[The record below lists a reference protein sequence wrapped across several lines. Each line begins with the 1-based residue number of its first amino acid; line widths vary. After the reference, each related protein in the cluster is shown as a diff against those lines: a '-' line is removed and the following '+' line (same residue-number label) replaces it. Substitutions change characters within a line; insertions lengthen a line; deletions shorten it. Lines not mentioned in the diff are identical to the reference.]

1 MPDRRNGIMKHDK
14 IIFLDA
20 GTVDYGDV
28 SLKSLRK
35 IGTLTAYYHSTRT
48 QLLKRCHGAAHVI
61 ANKCVFDRDV
71 FSKLPQLRSL
81 HIAATGFNN
90 IDLEAAREHGVAV
103 TNVRGYSTES
113 VVQLTVGFILALAT
127 QLRELEGRIQQGAW
141 AASPF
146 FTLAPTRIHEV
157 HGQTLGLIGYG
168 SIGRRVAEVAKALGM
183 KVLTAKIPGRKY
195 GVKEKNERVPL
206 KTLLQKSDFVS
217 IHAPLTKLT
226 QGLIGKAELRLMR
239 KSAFL
244 INMARGGIVNEM
256 ALLEA
261 LKKKRIRGA
270 ALDVLA
276 KEPPLANN
284 PLLKIPNLLVTPHVA
299 WASVEA
305 RARLVQEVAE
315 NIEAFQKGRER
326 NRIA

>member
-1 MPDRRNGIMKHDK
+1 MPEDR

-28 SLKSLRK
+28 PLTPLRK
-35 IGTLTAYYHSTRT
+35 IGKLTDYFHSTRE
-48 QLLKRCHGAAHVI
+48 QLLKRCRDAEHVI

-71 FSKLPQLRSL
+71 FSQLPKLRSL

-127 QLRELEGRIQQGAW
+127 QLRELEGRVEEGAW

-157 HGQTLGLIGYG
+157 YGKTLGLIGYG
-168 SIGRRVAEVAKALGM
+168 SIGKRVAEVAKALGM
-183 KVLTAKIPGRKY
+183 KVLTAKIPGRSY
-195 GVKEKNERVPL
+195 GAKKKPGRVPL
-206 KTLLQKSDFVS
+206 NTLLQDSDFVS
-217 IHAPLTKLT
+217 IHAPLTALT
-226 QGLIGKAELRLMR
+226 KGLIGKAELTRMK

-244 INMARGGIVNEM
+244 INMARGGIVNEQ

-270 ALDVLA
+270 ALDVLE
-276 KEPPLANN
+276 KEPPQANQ
-284 PLLKIPNLLVTPHVA
+284 PLLKAPNLLVTPHVA

-305 RARLVQEVAE
+305 RTRLVAEVAQ
-315 NIEAFQKGRER
+315 NIQAFQKGRKR

>member
-1 MPDRRNGIMKHDK
+1 MAKDK

-28 SLKSLRK
+28 PLQPLHKL
-35 IGTLTAYYHSTRT
+35 GNLTAYFHSTRA
-48 QLLKRCHGAAHVI
+48 QLIKRCQGALHVI
-61 ANKCVFDRDV
+61 ANKCVFDREV
-71 FSKLPQLRSL
+71 FSQLPQLRSL

-90 IDLEAAREHGVAV
+90 IDLKAARECGIAV

-127 QLRELEGRIQQGAW
+127 ELLTLEGRVQQGAW

-168 SIGRRVAEVAKALGM
+168 AIGQRVAEVARALGM
-183 KVLTAKIPGRKY
+183 NVLTAKIPGRSY
-195 GVKEKNERVPL
+195 RSKEAAKRVSL
-206 KTLLQKSDFVS
+206 KTLLQKSDFIS
-217 IHAPLTKLT
+217 IHAPLTPLT
-226 QGLIGKAELRLMR
+226 QGLIGQAELALM
-239 KSAFL
+239 KPSAFL
-244 INMARGGIVNEM
+244 INMARGGIVQES
-256 ALLEA
+256 ALLDA
-261 LKKKRIRGA
+261 LKKKKIRGA

-276 KEPPLANN
+276 QEPPLANQ
-284 PLLKIPNLLVTPHVA
+284 PLLKAPNLLVTPHVA

-305 RARLVQEVAE
+305 RTRLVQEVAQ
-315 NIEAFQKGRER
+315 NILAFQKGRKR

>member
-1 MPDRRNGIMKHDK
+1 MAKDK
-14 IIFLDA
+14 ILFLDA

-28 SLKSLRK
+28 SLKPLRK
-35 IGTLTAYYHSTRT
+35 AGKLTAYFHSTKA
-48 QLLKRCHGAAHVI
+48 QLLKRCHGATHVI

-71 FSKLPQLRSL
+71 FSKLPQLQSL

-90 IDLEAAREHGVAV
+90 IDLEAAREYGVAV

-127 QLRELEGRIQQGAW
+127 ELRELGGRVQRGAW

-168 SIGRRVAEVAKALGM
+168 AIGQRVAEVAKALGM
-183 KVLTAKIPGRKY
+183 QVLTAKIPGRNY
-195 GVKEKNERVPL
+195 GAKDKTTRIPL
-206 KTLLQKSDFVS
+206 KTLLRKSDFVS
-217 IHAPLTKLT
+217 IHAPLTTLT
-226 QGLIGKAELRLMR
+226 EGLIGKAEFALMK

-244 INMARGGIVNEM
+244 INMARGGIVNES

-276 KEPPLANN
+276 KEPPAADC
-284 PLLKIPNLLVTPHVA
+284 PLLRVPNLLITPHVA

-305 RARLVQEVAE
+305 RTRLVQEIAQ
-315 NIEAFQKGRER
+315 NIQAFQKGRKR
-326 NRIA
+326 NRIV